1 MRDRKAFRNVR
12 FALPLAL
19 GLCALPAFASQNSG
33 TAGRPSNAQTS
44 QTPAP
49 PDSSRQG
56 RETAAA
62 DSSRQSREAAADGV
76 AVLLNHLEQL
86 LQQNNRDDFPSLLS
100 TPDITG
106 EEAEQAT
113 DDLFSY
119 ETTRAVVRERDR
131 TPLETALPGDGYHVI
146 VEILT
151 ETSAR
156 ARVLT
161 ARFDLRRPRGGP
173 LDSWRIV
180 AITRL
185 TYVQGLYRLRLDAS
199 TQYVAREFTI
209 RAQDVQFTLH
219 TGYVFEVISGEGIT
233 GLVLLGRG
241 EMQFSPAPQTE
252 KGQLRIFGGSE
263 TLTALFGAA
272 FVRMHPADFE
282 TRVDLSG
289 LRGVPADPRQAKRAQ
304 DLFGTEA
311 PKSFNIDLRD
321 LSRET
326 WYILPQTGDFLAE
339 IRTNKFG
346 TLTYSRSGGNAEDVT
361 LFDRARKRAVA
372 LYASPATL
380 AVRGATYNE
389 DELRSYDVIDYN
401 IDTTVY
407 PERQFVEGRTR
418 VTLRVQADAVAT
430 LTMRLAEPLAV
441 TSVISTEF
449 GRLLFFRIRNDD
461 SLIINLPVSAQRG
474 AVLTFDIVYSGRVP
488 SQALD
493 RETVEVQQDDDT
505 DTDQLI
511 RSEPNF
517 LLSSRSAWYPQNVV
531 TDYSRARIR
540 VTVPEQYGCV
550 ASGQLTPGDVSLRD
564 AVLGT
569 AGRAYVFNANEPV
582 RYFAVVVSR
591 LTHVT
596 DMVIPA
602 RDPAIPL
609 AATFQS
615 PGHPGVEM
623 RRYDRI
629 AINIDANPRQLGR
642 GREIAPL
649 TADIMRFYGT
659 VMDDTPYESLTVA
672 MLEHDLPGGHSPAY
686 FAIINNAAPFSK
698 LYWGNDPSA
707 FAGVPEFFLAHEL
720 AHQWWGQAV
729 GWKNYH
735 EQWIS
740 EGFAQYFSALYAQRA
755 HGDSSF
761 FAMLRQFR
769 RWSLSESDQ
778 GPIDL
783 GYRLGLIQGQ
793 GRIFRAIIYNKGAS
807 VLHMLRRFVGDEA
820 FFNGLR
826 RFYGEQ
832 KFRKAGTDDFQRA
845 METASGRSLQRFFDR
860 WIHGADV
867 PVLHYSSTIRPGEVL
882 VQFDQDP
889 KMIFDVPVTV
899 TLQYADGRLQD
910 VLVPVSDT
918 HVEQRIPTSGTVR
931 EVQINRDSA
940 ALARFNES

>member
-1 MRDRKAFRNVR
+1 MRDRLALLIVR
-12 FALPLAL
+12 LALPLAL
-19 GLCALPAFASQNSG
+19 ALCAVAPAHAQAPS
-33 TAGRPSNAQTS
+33 RPSGS
-44 QTPAP
+44 GS
-49 PDSSRQG
+49 PDASRQIPPP
-56 RETAAA
+56 
-62 DSSRQSREAAADGV
+62 DGV
-76 AVLLNHLEQL
+76 AVLLNRLEQM

-119 ETTRAVVRERDR
+119 ETVRAAVRERDR
-131 TPLETALPGDGYHVI
+131 TALETALPGDGYHVI
-146 VEILT
+146 VEIMT

-161 ARFDLRRPRGGP
+161 ARFDVRRPSGGAM
-173 LDSWRIV
+173 DSWRII

-185 TYVQGLYRLRLDAS
+185 TYVQGLYRLRLDSS
-199 TQYVAREFTI
+199 TQYLAREFTI

-219 TGYVFEVISGEGIT
+219 TGYVFEVISGEGVT

-241 EMQFSPAPQTE
+241 EMQFSPGPQTE
-252 KGQLRIFGGSE
+252 RGQLRIFGGSE

-272 FVRMHPADFE
+272 FVRMHPADVE
-282 TRVDLSG
+282 TRVDLSA
-289 LRGVPADPRQAKRAQ
+289 LKGVPADPRQARRAQ
-304 DLFGTEA
+304 DVFATEA

-321 LSRET
+321 LSRDT
-326 WYILPQTGDFLAE
+326 WYILPQTGDFLGE
-339 IRTNKFG
+339 VRTNKFG

-361 LFDRARKRAVA
+361 LFDRSRKRAIS
-372 LYASPATL
+372 LYASPSTL
-380 AVRGATYNE
+380 AIRGASYNE
-389 DELRSYDVIDYN
+389 DELRNYDVVDYN
-401 IDTTVY
+401 VDTVIY
-407 PERQFVEGRTR
+407 PERQFIEGRTR
-418 VTLRVQADAVAT
+418 VTVRVQADAIAT

-441 TSVISTEF
+441 TNVVSAEF

-474 AVLTFDIVYSGRVP
+474 AMMTFDIVYSGRIP

-493 RETVEVQQDDDT
+493 RETVAVEAQEQDDT

-531 TDYSRARIR
+531 TDYARARIR
-540 VTVPEQYGCV
+540 VTVPEGYACV
-550 ASGQLTPGDVSLRD
+550 GSGQLSPGDVSLRD
-564 AVLGT
+564 AALTSG
-569 AGRAYVFNANEPV
+569 GHAYVFNANEPV

-591 LTHVT
+591 LTHVSDT
-596 DMVIPA
+596 VIPA
-602 RDPAIPL
+602 RDPTIPVP
-609 AATFQS
+609 ATFQS
-615 PGHPGVEM
+615 PGHPGADM
-623 RRYDRI
+623 RRYDRVT
-629 AINIDANPRQLGR
+629 INVDANPRQLGR
-642 GREIAPL
+642 GREIAPVA
-649 TADIMRFYGT
+649 ADIMKFYGT
-659 VMDDTPYESLTVA
+659 VMDDAPYESLTVA

-720 AHQWWGQAV
+720 AHQWWGQAI

-755 HGDSSF
+755 HGDASF

-793 GRIFRAIIYNKGAS
+793 GRIFRAIIYNKGAL

-845 METASGRSLQRFFDR
+845 METASGQSLQRFFER

-867 PVLHYSSTIRPGEVL
+867 PVLHYSSTIRPGEVV
-882 VQFDQDP
+882 VQFDQDA
-889 KMIFDVPVTV
+889 KTIFDVPVTV
-899 TLQYADGRLQD
+899 TLQFADGRSQD
-910 VLVPVSDT
+910 VLVPVSDA
-918 HVEQRIPTSGTVR
+918 HVEQRIPASGTVR
-931 EVQINRDSA
+931 DVQINRDSA
-940 ALARFNES
+940 ALARFTES

>member
-1 MRDRKAFRNVR
+1 MRDCFTLSFVR
-12 FALPLAL
+12 FALPLML
-19 GLCALPAFASQNSG
+19 GLCAG
-33 TAGRPSNAQTS
+33 PSYA

-49 PDSSRQG
+49 GQPG
-56 RETAAA
+56 PP
-62 DSSRQSREAAADGV
+62 DGV
-76 AVLLNHLEQL
+76 GLLFHRLEQL
-86 LQQNNRDDFPSLLS
+86 LQQNNRDDFPALLS

-106 EEAEQAT
+106 EDAEQAT

-119 ETTRAVVRERDR
+119 ETTRAAVQERDR
-131 TPLETALPGDGYHVI
+131 TPLEGSLPGDGYRVI

-151 ETSAR
+151 ETAAR

-161 ARFDLRRPRGGP
+161 ARFDVRRPRDG
-173 LDSWRIV
+173 DVNSWRIV

-185 TYVQGLYRLRLDAS
+185 TYVQGLYRLRLDVS
-199 TQYVAREFTI
+199 TQYAAREFTI
-209 RAQDVQFTLH
+209 RSQDVQFTLH
-219 TGYVFEVISGEGIT
+219 TGYVYQVISGEGVT
-233 GLVLLGRG
+233 GLILLGRG
-241 EMQFSPAPQTE
+241 EMQFAPGPQTE

-272 FVRMHPADFE
+272 FVRMHPADYE
-282 TRVDLSG
+282 TRVDVSG
-289 LRGVPADPRQAKRAQ
+289 LKPMPADPRQAKRAQ
-304 DLFGTEA
+304 EVFSAEA

-346 TLTYSRSGGNAEDVT
+346 TLTYSLSGGNAEDVT
-361 LFDRARKRAVA
+361 LFDRSRKRAIS

-380 AVRGATYNE
+380 ALRGTTYNE
-389 DELRSYDVIDYN
+389 DDLRTYDAIDYN
-401 IDTTVY
+401 IDTVVY
-407 PERQFVEGRTR
+407 PDRQFIEGRTH
-418 VTLRVQADAVAT
+418 VTLRIQADAVAT

-441 TSVISTEF
+441 TSVISSEF

-474 AVLTFDIVYSGRVP
+474 TVIALDIAYSGRLP
-488 SQALD
+488 TQALD
-493 RETVEVQQDDDT
+493 RETVSVEAPQDDDT
-505 DTDQLI
+505 ETDPLVK
-511 RSEPNF
+511 SEPNF
-517 LLSSRSAWYPQNVV
+517 LLSSRAAWYPQNVV
-531 TDYSRARIR
+531 TDYARARIR
-540 VTVPEQYGCV
+540 VTVPDGYDCM

-564 AVLGT
+564 AASS
-569 AGRAYVFNANEPV
+569 AGGHSSVFNANQPV
-582 RYFAVVVSR
+582 RYFALVVSR
-591 LTHVT
+591 MTPVAST
-596 DMVIPA
+596 VIET
-602 RDPAIPL
+602 R
-609 AATFQS
+609 
-615 PGHPGVEM
+615 G
-623 RRYDRI
+623 RYDHL
-629 AINIDANPRQLGR
+629 AINVDANPRQVAR
-642 GREIAPL
+642 GREIAPIA
-649 TADIMRFYGT
+649 ADVMRFYGGI
-659 VMDDTPYESLTVA
+659 MNDTPYESLTIA
-672 MLEHDLPGGHSPAY
+672 MLEHDVPGGHSPAY

-698 LYWGNDPSA
+698 LYWGNDQSA

-755 HGDSSF
+755 HGDASF

-769 RWSLSESDQ
+769 RWSISQSDQ

-826 RFYGEQ
+826 GFYNDR

-845 METASGRSLQRFFDR
+845 METASGRSLDRFFDR

-867 PVLHYSSTIRPGEVL
+867 PTLRYSSTIRPGEVV
-882 VQFDQDP
+882 VQFDQDSRT
-889 KMIFDVPVTV
+889 IFDVPVTV
-899 TLQYADGRLQD
+899 TLQYADGHLQD
-910 VLVPVSDT
+910 VLVPISDA
-918 HVEQRIPTSGTVR
+918 HVEQRIPVTGTVR
-931 EVQINRDSA
+931 GVEINRDSA
-940 ALARFNES
+940 ALAKFSEN

>member
-1 MRDRKAFRNVR
+1 MRDRLVFLIVR

-19 GLCALPAFASQNSG
+19 ALCA
-33 TAGRPSNAQTS
+33 RPSYAQA
-44 QTPAP
+44 QAQPPAAP
-49 PDSSRQG
+49 P
-56 RETAAA
+56 
-62 DSSRQSREAAADGV
+62 DGV
-76 AVLLNHLEQL
+76 AVLLNRLELL
-86 LQQNNRDDFPSLLS
+86 LQQNNRDDFPSLIS

-119 ETTRAVVRERDR
+119 ETTRATVRERDR
-131 TPLETALPGDGYHVI
+131 TQLETALPGNGYHVI

-151 ETSAR
+151 ETPAR

-161 ARFDLRRPRGGP
+161 ARFDVRRPTGGA
-173 LDSWRIV
+173 LDSWRII

-185 TYVQGLYRLRLDAS
+185 TYVQGLYRLRLDSA

-209 RAQDVQFTLH
+209 RGQDVQFVLH
-219 TGYVFEVISGEGIT
+219 TGYVFKVISGEGVT

-241 EMQFSPAPQTE
+241 EMQFSPGPPTE
-252 KGQLRIFGGSE
+252 RGQLRIFGGSE

-282 TRVDLSG
+282 TRVDVSG
-289 LRGVPADPRQAKRAQ
+289 LRGMPAAPRQARRAQ
-304 DLFGTEA
+304 DVFAAEA

-326 WYILPQTGDFLAE
+326 WYILPQAGDFLAE
-339 IRTNKFG
+339 VRTNKFG

-361 LFDRARKRAVA
+361 LFDRSRKRAIA
-372 LYASPATL
+372 LYASPTML
-380 AVRGATYNE
+380 AYRGATYNE

-401 IDTTVY
+401 VDTVVS
-407 PERQFVEGRTR
+407 PDRQFIEGRTR

-441 TSVISTEF
+441 SSVISPEF

-474 AVLTFDIVYSGRVP
+474 AMMAFDIVYSGRLP

-493 RETVEVQQDDDT
+493 RETVAVEAQEQDD

-531 TDYSRARIR
+531 TDYARARIR
-540 VTVPEQYGCV
+540 VTVPEAYGCV
-550 ASGQLTPGDVSLRD
+550 GSGQLSPGDVSLRD
-564 AVLGT
+564 AALTTG
-569 AGRAYVFNANEPV
+569 GRAYVFNANEPV
-582 RYFAVVVSR
+582 RYFAVVISR
-591 LTHVT
+591 LMHVS
-596 DMVIPA
+596 DAVIPA
-602 RDPAIPL
+602 RDPAIPVP
-609 AATFQS
+609 ATFQS
-615 PGHPGVEM
+615 PGHPGANMRSYDHITINVE
-623 RRYDRI
+623 
-629 AINIDANPRQLGR
+629 ANPRQLGR
-642 GREIAPL
+642 GREVAPL
-649 TADIMRFYGT
+649 AADIMKFYGT

-755 HGDSSF
+755 HGDASF

-807 VLHMLRRFVGDEA
+807 VLHMLRRFIGDEA

-832 KFRKAGTDDFQRA
+832 KFRKAGTDDLQRA
-845 METASGRSLQRFFDR
+845 MENASGQSLQRFFDR

-867 PVLHYSSTIRPGEVL
+867 PVLHYSSTIRPGEVV

-889 KMIFDVPVTV
+889 KTVFDVPVTV
-899 TLQYADGRLQD
+899 TLQYSDGRVQD
-910 VLVPVSDT
+910 VFVPVSDA
-918 HVEQRIPTSGTVR
+918 HVERRIPVSGTVR

>member
-1 MRDRKAFRNVR
+1 MRDGMVVLIVR
-12 FALPLAL
+12 LALPLAL
-19 GLCALPAFASQNSG
+19 ALCARPAFASQ
-33 TAGRPSNAQTS
+33 
-44 QTPAP
+44 TPGP
-49 PDSSRQG
+49 PGSPDSSRQN
-56 RETAAA
+56 
-62 DSSRQSREAAADGV
+62 REAPAPDGV
-76 AVLLNHLEQL
+76 AALLNRLELL
-86 LQQNNRDDFPSLLS
+86 LQQNNRDEFPSLLS
-100 TPDITG
+100 TSDITG
-106 EEAEQAT
+106 QEAEQAT

-119 ETTRAVVRERDR
+119 ETTRAAVRERDR
-131 TPLETALPGDGYHVI
+131 TPLEGALSGDGYHVI
-146 VEILT
+146 AEILT
-151 ETSAR
+151 ETPAR
-156 ARVLT
+156 ARVMT
-161 ARFDLRRPRGGP
+161 ARFDVRRPHGGAV
-173 LDSWRIV
+173 DSWRVV

-199 TQYVAREFTI
+199 TQFIAREFTI
-209 RAQDVQFTLH
+209 RAQDVEFTLH
-219 TGYVFEVISGEGIT
+219 TGSVFQVNSGDGVT
-233 GLVLLGRG
+233 GLILLGRG
-241 EMQFSPAPQTE
+241 EMRFSPRPDTE
-252 KGQLRIFGGSE
+252 KGQLRIFSGSE

-272 FVRMHPADFE
+272 FVRLHPADFE
-282 TRVDLSG
+282 TRIDVTG
-289 LRGVPADPRQAKRAQ
+289 LRGVPADPRQARRAQ
-304 DLFGTEA
+304 DVFAAEA

-339 IRTNKFG
+339 VRTNKFG

-361 LFDRARKRAVA
+361 LFDRARRRAIS
-372 LYASPATL
+372 LYASPSTL
-380 AVRGATYNE
+380 AIRGATYNE
-389 DELRSYDVIDYN
+389 DELRNYDVIDYN
-401 IDTTVY
+401 IDTVVF
-407 PERQFVEGRTR
+407 PERQFIEGRTH

-430 LTMRLAEPLAV
+430 LTMRLAEPLTV
-441 TSVISTEF
+441 TSVINNEW

-474 AVLTFDIVYSGRVP
+474 AVMSFDIVYSGRIP

-493 RETVEVQQDDDT
+493 RETVAVEAQDQDDT
-505 DTDQLI
+505 DTEQLI

-531 TDYSRARIR
+531 TDYARARIR
-540 VTVPEQYGCV
+540 VTVPEPYACV
-550 ASGQLTPGDVSLRD
+550 GSGQLSPGDVSLRD
-564 AVLGT
+564 A
-569 AGRAYVFNANEPV
+569 ASSAPGRAFVFNANEPV

-591 LTHVT
+591 LTTVSEAA
-596 DMVIPA
+596 VPA
-602 RDPAIPL
+602 RDATIPVPA
-609 AATFQS
+609 TYQS
-615 PGHPGVEM
+615 PGHAGVDM

-629 AINIDANPRQLGR
+629 TINVAANPRQVGR
-642 GREIAPL
+642 GREIAPVA
-649 TADIMRFYGT
+649 ADIMRFYGT
-659 VMDDTPYESLTVA
+659 VMDDTPYESLTVT

-686 FAIINNAAPFSK
+686 FSIINNAAPFSK

-720 AHQWWGQAV
+720 AHQWWGQAI

-755 HGDSSF
+755 HGDTSF

-793 GRIFRAIIYNKGAS
+793 GRIFRAILYNKGAS

-845 METASGRSLQRFFDR
+845 MEAASGRSLQRFFDR
-860 WIHGADV
+860 WIHGGDI
-867 PVLHYSSTIRPGEVL
+867 PVLHYSSTIRPGVVVVE
-882 VQFDQDP
+882 FDQDP
-889 KMIFDVPVTV
+889 QTIFDIPVTV
-899 TLQYADGRLQD
+899 TLQYADGRVQD
-910 VLVPVSDT
+910 VLVPVSDA
-918 HVEQRIPTSGTVR
+918 HVEQRITTTGAVR

-940 ALARFNES
+940 ALARFTES

>member
-1 MRDRKAFRNVR
+1 MRDRLAFLIVR

-19 GLCALPAFASQNSG
+19 ALCA
-33 TAGRPSNAQTS
+33 RPSYAQA
-44 QTPAP
+44 QAQPPAAP
-49 PDSSRQG
+49 P
-56 RETAAA
+56 
-62 DSSRQSREAAADGV
+62 DGV
-76 AVLLNHLEQL
+76 AVLLNRLEQL
-86 LQQNNRDDFPSLLS
+86 LQQNNRDDFPSLIS

-119 ETTRAVVRERDR
+119 ETTRATVRERDR
-131 TPLETALPGDGYHVI
+131 TQLEGALPGDGYHSI
-146 VEILT
+146 VEILS
-151 ETSAR
+151 ESPAE

-161 ARFDLRRPRGGP
+161 ARFDVRRPRDDP
-173 LDSWRIV
+173 VDSWRIV

-185 TYVQGLYRLRLDAS
+185 TYIQGLYRLRLNAS
-199 TQYVAREFTI
+199 TQFIAHEFTI
-209 RAQDVQFTLH
+209 RAQDVEFTLH
-219 TGYVFEVISGEGIT
+219 TGSVFQVISGEGVT
-233 GLVLLGRG
+233 GLILLGRG
-241 EMQFSPAPQTE
+241 EMRFSPRPQTE
-252 KGQLRIFGGSE
+252 KGQLRIFSGSE

-282 TRVDLSG
+282 TRVDVSG
-289 LRGVPADPRQAKRAQ
+289 LRGVPAAPRQVKRAQ
-304 DLFGTEA
+304 EVFAVEA

-326 WYILPQTGDFLAE
+326 CYILQQAGDLLAE
-339 IRTNKFG
+339 VRTNKFG
-346 TLTYSRSGGNAEDVT
+346 ALTYSRSGGNAEDIT
-361 LFDRARKRAVA
+361 LFDRARKRAIA
-372 LYASPATL
+372 LYASPPTVAI
-380 AVRGATYNE
+380 RGATYNE

-401 IDTTVY
+401 IDTVVY
-407 PERQFVEGRTR
+407 PERQFIEGRTH

-441 TSVISTEF
+441 TSVVSSEF

-474 AVLTFDIVYSGRVP
+474 TVMSFDIVYSGRIP

-493 RETVEVQQDDDT
+493 RETVAVEAQEQDDDS
-505 DTDQLI
+505 DQLI

-531 TDYSRARIR
+531 TDYARARIR
-540 VTVPEQYGCV
+540 VTVPELYGCG
-550 ASGQLTPGDVSLRD
+550 ASGQPSPGDVSLRD
-564 AVLGT
+564 AASTTGSH
-569 AGRAYVFNANEPV
+569 AFVFNANEPV
-582 RYFAVVVSR
+582 RYFAVVISR

-596 DMVIPA
+596 DAVVTT
-602 RDPAIPL
+602 RDPTIPV

-615 PGHPGVEM
+615 PGHPGVDM
-623 RRYDRI
+623 RRYDQLI
-629 AINIDANPRQLGR
+629 INVDANPRQLGR
-642 GREIAPL
+642 GREIAPIA
-649 TADIMRFYGT
+649 ADIMRFYGT

-755 HGDSSF
+755 HGDASF
-761 FAMLRQFR
+761 VAMLRQFR

-807 VLHMLRRFVGDEA
+807 VLHMLRRFIGDEA

-832 KFRKAGTDDFQRA
+832 KFRKAGTDD
-845 METASGRSLQRFFDR
+845 LQ
-860 WIHGADV
+860 
-867 PVLHYSSTIRPGEVL
+867 LS
-882 VQFDQDP
+882 
-889 KMIFDVPVTV
+889 
-899 TLQYADGRLQD
+899 
-910 VLVPVSDT
+910 
-918 HVEQRIPTSGTVR
+918 
-931 EVQINRDSA
+931 
-940 ALARFNES
+940 

>member
-1 MRDRKAFRNVR
+1 MRDRMALLLVR

-19 GLCALPAFASQNSG
+19 VLC
-33 TAGRPSNAQTS
+33 GRPSYAQA
-44 QTPAP
+44 PAP
-49 PDSSRQG
+49 PPG
-56 RETAAA
+56 PP
-62 DSSRQSREAAADGV
+62 DSSRQSREAPADGV
-76 AVLLNHLEQL
+76 AVLLNRLELL

-106 EEAEQAT
+106 QDAEQAT

-119 ETTRAVVRERDR
+119 ETVRAAVRERDR
-131 TPLETALPGDGYHVI
+131 TPLEGALPGDGYHVI

-151 ETSAR
+151 ETPAR

-161 ARFDLRRPRGGP
+161 ARFDVRRPRDGP
-173 LDSWRIV
+173 VDSWRIV

-185 TYVQGLYRLRLDAS
+185 TYVQGLYRLRLNAS
-199 TQYVAREFTI
+199 TQFIAREFTI
-209 RAQDVQFTLH
+209 RAQDVEFTLH
-219 TGYVFEVISGEGIT
+219 TGSVFQVMSGEGVT
-233 GLVLLGRG
+233 GLILLGRG
-241 EMQFSPAPQTE
+241 EMQFSPRPQTE
-252 KGQLRIFGGSE
+252 KGQLRIFSGNE

-282 TRVDLSG
+282 TRVDVSG

-304 DLFGTEA
+304 DVFAAEA
-311 PKSFNIDLRD
+311 PKSFNVDLRD

-326 WYILPQTGDFLAE
+326 WYILPQTGDLLAE
-339 IRTNKFG
+339 VRTNKFG
-346 TLTYSRSGGNAEDVT
+346 VLTYSRSGGNAEDIT
-361 LFDRARKRAVA
+361 LFDRTRKRAIA
-372 LYASPATL
+372 LYASPSTL

-401 IDTTVY
+401 IDTVVY
-407 PERQFVEGRTR
+407 PERQFIEGRTH

-441 TSVISTEF
+441 TSVVSSEF

-474 AVLTFDIVYSGRVP
+474 TVIAFDIVYSGRIP

-493 RETVEVQQDDDT
+493 RETVAVEAQDDDT
-505 DTDQLI
+505 DIDSLL

-531 TDYSRARIR
+531 TDYARARIR
-540 VTVPEQYGCV
+540 VTVPELYGCV
-550 ASGQLTPGDVSLRD
+550 ASGQLSPGDVSLRD
-564 AVLGT
+564 AASTTG
-569 AGRAYVFNANEPV
+569 GRAFVFNANEPV

-591 LTHVT
+591 LTRVT
-596 DMVIPA
+596 DTVVATRDSTIPV
-602 RDPAIPL
+602 

-615 PGHPGVEM
+615 PGHPGVDM
-623 RRYDRI
+623 RRYDHLT
-629 AINIDANPRQLGR
+629 INVDANPRQLGR
-642 GREIAPL
+642 GREIAPVA
-649 TADIMRFYGT
+649 ADIMRFYGT

-672 MLEHDLPGGHSPAY
+672 MLEHDVPGGHSPAY

-769 RWSLSESDQ
+769 RWSLAESDQ

-807 VLHMLRRFVGDEA
+807 VLHMLRRFVGDEV

-826 RFYGEQ
+826 RFYGDQ

-845 METASGRSLQRFFDR
+845 MEAASGQSLERFFDR
-860 WIHGADV
+860 WIHGTDI
-867 PVLHYSSTIRPGEVL
+867 PVLHYSSTIRPGEVVL
-882 VQFDQDP
+882 QFDQDP
-889 KMIFDVPVTV
+889 KVIFDVPVTV
-899 TLQYADGRLQD
+899 TLQYADGHLQD
-910 VLVPVSDT
+910 VLVPVSDA
-918 HVEQRIPTSGTVR
+918 HVERRIATTATVR

-940 ALARFNES
+940 ALARFTEN